1 MQQPGHRAITVVDLR
16 SHSGLHSACSGPA
29 QVVHSGL
36 WWWCC
41 CCSAPLLPLF
51 AASTAAHQ
59 PAGCSGPS
67 SVERAARS
75 CRGWD
80 CEEPEGPEHRE
91 RKPPEHCQT
100 ATHGS
105 GRGEPWLRGEVPWI
119 EARDRGRNSPL
130 SDTRRKELATVRRAM
145 EEDKARLLWVS
156 WGRVRPWRR

>member
-1 MQQPGHRAITVVDLR
+1 VDLR
-16 SHSGLHSACSGPA
+16 SHSGLHSACTLPA
-29 QVVHSGL
+29 RGLLGACPGGALGALVVVVV
-36 WWWCC
+36 
-41 CCSAPLLPLF
+41 LLCAS
-51 AASTAAHQ
+51 AASVRCLDVCS
-59 PAGCSGPS
+59 PACRML
-67 SVERAARS
+67 RAQLGGARS

-119 EARDRGRNSPL
+119 EARDRGRNSPV

-145 EEDKARLLWVS
+145 EEDKTRLLWVS